1 MAQGGYSGQ
10 KPTVKQ
16 AQQRESETAQRDAQ
30 RQRETDDMCNKRI
43 AEMHEQFEIEAR
55 VLRSKLAQVESERVM
70 LLRILDAY
78 AIAVTELRECK
89 TATAMNTQDFMALRG
104 GTGT

>member
-10 KPTVKQ
+10 KPTAEQ
-16 AQQRESETAQRDAQ
+16 IQQREKETAQRDAQ
-30 RQRETDDMCNKRI
+30 RQREADDRCNKRI
-43 AEMHEQFEIEAR
+43 AEMHEQFEVEAR

-78 AIAVTELRECK
+78 AIAVTELRESK
-89 TATAMNTQDFMALRG
+89 TSAGMSTQDFMALRG
-104 GTGT
+104 GIET